1 MKNLNLISEVKSLI
15 MFQERV
21 LKNGTP
27 SAYSYTLEKLSDML
41 DFNSI
46 FISNTEE
53 MFTKYNC
60 KEILNDYIKLLMIY
74 VKNIDFI
81 IKELMRINSINIS
94 NETSF
99 EKRMKEESE
108 FAFRYKVN
116 NIKKSNVIKLESSNQ
131 LSDGIH
137 FLGIKSNSIIDIT
150 FEKSLYDNIYHDG
163 NTYWKTDEIIREYLY
178 NHFKVPFVVTK
189 ITSKNNKTKK
199 IEFDGD
205 KITMTNISKY
215 LDSNIIVI
223 RNKFLFINDIKM
235 IMKQFIN
242 KPKRVPNIKHIES
255 LDMMEKD
262 ELIEYPLDSFE
273 NYLDFLWS
281 SVNNP
286 DTNEISLT
294 LYRIGSNPAIFNILR
309 RAVEKGINVRVNIE
323 LEASG
328 EWINKVWM
336 REMLNIGI
344 KVFIYKR
351 GIMKVHSKLTLI
363 KFNNGRMVAQIG
375 TGNYH
380 TETSKQYTDLSLI
393 TADYTVCNQIDSV
406 FNMFENN
413 IDMCELSDN
422 FIVTGVNNT
431 NIDIIIN
438 KIDEQAAMG
447 INGYI
452 CFKCNS
458 LSDETIIKH
467 LNRAAYAGCNI
478 DLIVRGICTWIPNCN
493 NVIIRSIVWD
503 KLEHSR
509 VYSFGKHN
517 PLIYIGSLDLV
528 TSKIEKRIETLVKI
542 NDPKVH
548 LDICKYL
555 DRYLTDNKNS
565 WIMRKDG
572 KYHKLEE

>member
-27 SAYSYTLEKLSDML
+27 TAYSYTLEKLSDML

-108 FAFRYKVN
+108 FVFRYKVN

-163 NTYWKTDEIIREYLY
+163 NTYWKTDEMIREYLY

-189 ITSKNNKTKK
+189 ITSKNNKIKK

-309 RAVEKGINVRVNIE
+309 RAVEKGIKVRVNIE

-344 KVFIYKR
+344 KVFTYKR

-393 TADYTVCNQIDSV
+393 TADYTICNQIDSV

-438 KIDEQAAMG
+438 KIDEQAAIG

-458 LSDETIIKH
+458 LSDENIIKH

-478 DLIVRGICTWIPNCN
+478 DLIVRGICTWVPNCN

-572 KYHKLEE
+572 KYYKLEE

>member
-27 SAYSYTLEKLSDML
+27 TAYSYTLEKLSDML

-53 MFTKYNC
+53 IFTKYNC

-108 FAFRYKVN
+108 FVFRYKVN

-163 NTYWKTDEIIREYLY
+163 NTYWKTDEMIREYLY

-189 ITSKNNKTKK
+189 ITSKNNKIKK

-205 KITMTNISKY
+205 KTMMTNISKY

-344 KVFIYKR
+344 KVFTYKR

-393 TADYTVCNQIDSV
+393 TADYTICNQIDSV

-438 KIDEQAAMG
+438 KIDEQAAIG

-458 LSDETIIKH
+458 LSDENIIKH

-478 DLIVRGICTWIPNCN
+478 DLIVRGICTWVPNCN

-572 KYHKLEE
+572 KYYKLEE

>member
-99 EKRMKEESE
+99 EKRMKEENE
-108 FAFRYKVN
+108 FVFRYKVN
-116 NIKKSNVIKLESSNQ
+116 NIKKSNVIKLESNNQ

-163 NTYWKTDEIIREYLY
+163 NTYWKTDEMIREYLY
-178 NHFKVPFVVTK
+178 NHFKVSFVVTK
-189 ITSKNNKTKK
+189 ITSKNNKIKK

-294 LYRIGSNPAIFNILR
+294 LYRIGSNPVIFNILR
-309 RAVEKGINVRVNIE
+309 RAVEKGIKVRVNIE

-344 KVFIYKR
+344 KVFTYKR

-393 TADYTVCNQIDSV
+393 TADYTICNQIDSV

-431 NIDIIIN
+431 NIDIIIS

-458 LSDETIIKH
+458 LSDENIIKH

-572 KYHKLEE
+572 KYYKLEE

>member
-163 NTYWKTDEIIREYLY
+163 NTYWKTDEMIREYLY

-189 ITSKNNKTKK
+189 ITSKNNKIKK

-281 SVNNP
+281 GVNNP

-309 RAVEKGINVRVNIE
+309 RAVEKGIKVRVNIE

-328 EWINKVWM
+328 EWINKIWM

-344 KVFIYKR
+344 KVFTYKR

-393 TADYTVCNQIDSV
+393 TADYTICNQIDSV

-413 IDMCELSDN
+413 IDMCELSNN

-458 LSDETIIKH
+458 LSDENIIKH

-478 DLIVRGICTWIPNCN
+478 DLMVRGICTWIPNCN

-572 KYHKLEE
+572 KYYKLEE

>member
-15 MFQERV
+15 MFQGRV

-27 SAYSYTLEKLSDML
+27 TAYSYTLEKLSDML

-108 FAFRYKVN
+108 FVFRYKVN

-163 NTYWKTDEIIREYLY
+163 NTYWKTDEMIREYLY

-189 ITSKNNKTKK
+189 ITSKNNKIKK

-205 KITMTNISKY
+205 KTMMTNISKY

-344 KVFIYKR
+344 EVFTYKR

-393 TADYTVCNQIDSV
+393 TADYTICNQIDSV

-431 NIDIIIN
+431 NIDIIIS

-458 LSDETIIKH
+458 LSDENIIKH

-572 KYHKLEE
+572 KYYKLEE

>member
-15 MFQERV
+15 MFQGRV

-27 SAYSYTLEKLSDML
+27 TAYSYTLEKLSDML

-108 FAFRYKVN
+108 FVFRYKVN

-163 NTYWKTDEIIREYLY
+163 NTYWKTDEMIREYLY

-189 ITSKNNKTKK
+189 ITSKNNKIKK

-205 KITMTNISKY
+205 KTMMTNISKY

-328 EWINKVWM
+328 EWINKIWM

-344 KVFIYKR
+344 EVFTYKR

-393 TADYTVCNQIDSV
+393 TADYTICNQIDSV

-431 NIDIIIN
+431 NIDIIIS

-458 LSDETIIKH
+458 LSDENIIKH

-572 KYHKLEE
+572 KYYKLEE

>member
-27 SAYSYTLEKLSDML
+27 TAYSYTLEKLSDML

-99 EKRMKEESE
+99 EKRMKEENE
-108 FAFRYKVN
+108 FVFRYKVN

-163 NTYWKTDEIIREYLY
+163 NTYWKTDEMIREYLY

-189 ITSKNNKTKK
+189 ITSKNNKIKK

-309 RAVEKGINVRVNIE
+309 RAVEKGIKVRVNIE

-344 KVFIYKR
+344 KVFTYKR

-393 TADYTVCNQIDSV
+393 TADYTICNQIDSV

-458 LSDETIIKH
+458 LSDENIIKH

-478 DLIVRGICTWIPNCN
+478 DLIVRGICTWVPNCN

-572 KYHKLEE
+572 KYYKLEE

>member
-27 SAYSYTLEKLSDML
+27 SAYRYSLEKISDML

-60 KEILNDYIKLLMIY
+60 KEVLNDYLKLLMTY

-81 IKELMRINSINIS
+81 IKEMMRLNSIDIS
-94 NETSF
+94 NESSF

-108 FAFRYKVN
+108 FVYRYKVN
-116 NIKKSNVIKLESSNQ
+116 TIKKSNVAKIESSNQ
-131 LSDGIH
+131 ISDGIH
-137 FLGIKSNSIIDIT
+137 FLGIKNNSIIDIT
-150 FEKSLYDNIYHDG
+150 FEKSLYENIYHDG
-163 NTYWKTDEIIREYLY
+163 NTYWKTDGMMMEYLY

-189 ITSKNNKTKK
+189 ITSKNNKIKK
-199 IEFDGD
+199 IEFNGD
-205 KITMTNISKY
+205 KTAMTNITKY
-215 LDSNIIVI
+215 LDSSIIVI

-235 IMKQFIN
+235 IMKQFVI

-255 LDMMEKD
+255 LNMLEKD

-281 SVNNP
+281 GVNNP

-309 RAVEKGINVRVNIE
+309 NAVEKGINVRVNIE

-336 REMLNIGI
+336 REMINIGI
-344 KVFIYKR
+344 KVFTYKR

-393 TADYTVCNQIDSV
+393 TADYSICNQIDSI

-413 IDMCELSDN
+413 IDICNLSDN
-422 FIVTGVNNT
+422 FIVTGVNDT

-438 KIDEQAAMG
+438 KIDEQSAMG
-447 INGYI
+447 VNGYI

-458 LSDETIIKH
+458 LSDENIIKH
-467 LNRAAYAGCNI
+467 LNRAAAAGCNI
-478 DLIVRGICTWIPNCN
+478 DLIVRGICTWVPNCN

-517 PLIYIGSLDLV
+517 PVMYIGSLDLV

-572 KYHKLEE
+572 KYYKLEE